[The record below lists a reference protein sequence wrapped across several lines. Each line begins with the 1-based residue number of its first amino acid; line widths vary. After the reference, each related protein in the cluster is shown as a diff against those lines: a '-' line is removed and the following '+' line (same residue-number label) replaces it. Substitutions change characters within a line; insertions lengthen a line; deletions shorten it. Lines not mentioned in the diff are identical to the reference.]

1 MKRLS
6 IFNSLRNRLFG
17 LILLVM
23 LPGIVVV
30 FYHAAEEREHVIEYR
45 REHAAAI
52 IEHIVDYQQK
62 LVEDTRVYLIKLAQ
76 HKVLQ
81 TPENPACSEYLADV
95 LKLSSVYANLGV
107 PKTDG
112 ELLCNASPLKAAIN
126 VADRGYFQRAIHNR
140 TFAISEFQNDRAAS
154 LESLNFAYPVVAD
167 KGKVVGAVVAVV
179 SLDWWNAQLAKVK
192 LPDNAVAVI
201 SDTDGNVIANYPP
214 NHDLLGHSSSLLSDV
229 TGQRTG
235 DQLVK
240 GDDGVLRV
248 ILTAPLYVTSAGGTL
263 SMSVGIPVGESIAV
277 ANQEF
282 YLTLL
287 LVSGL
292 MAVTLLLAITGLNSS
307 VLNPL
312 SQLAR
317 ATRSLSEG
325 HLTSFSKVEGAG
337 ELVQLQNQF
346 VDMAH
351 KRLAAEQLAIAR
363 NEELN
368 SIFDALPDIYF
379 RLDNDGLI
387 IDYRARESADLYLQP
402 EQFLKKAIQD
412 LLPAHVWETFRHHF
426 TRLKQGEHYQV
437 WEYSL
442 EFPDGVKQFEARLCP
457 LAGSTQTIMVVRN
470 ITEEKL
476 AEESLQLS
484 SIVYSSISEAV
495 MVTDAQGHIIG
506 VNPAFTTVTGYTFE
520 EVKGQFPSILKSG
533 HQSSEFY
540 KAFWDQLNTTG
551 QWQGEI
557 YNRRKNG
564 EIYPQWLTVN
574 TVYDNRGN
582 PQQRVAM
589 FIDFTE
595 KKNAEDLIWRQANL
609 DSLTGLPNRKL
620 LNDRIRQ
627 EMQHT
632 DRSGLPTAILFLDL
646 DLFKEVNDTL
656 GHAYGDQLLAQAAVR
671 ISHCVRSVDTVA
683 RQGGDE
689 FAIILSQ
696 VRNPHVVDSI
706 CEELLHSLAEP
717 YQLEDETA
725 YITSSIGI
733 TLYPD
738 DAETEADLIKSAD
751 QAMYVA
757 KEKGRNRFQYFT
769 REMQRDANQRMSL
782 ISDLR
787 LALTEHQFVL
797 YYQPIVSL
805 QDRSIRKAEA
815 LIRWQH
821 PQRGLVLPGDFIA
834 IAEETRLITGIGSWV
849 LEEAAKTVQM
859 LQSRYD
865 SRFQVSVNVS
875 PIQFDSLDSNI
886 SDWLEQLESMG
897 LSGDSIVAEITEGM
911 MMTSSAEVRAKMI
924 AFKDAGVQVSLDDFG
939 TGYSSLAYISEYD
952 IDYLKIDQY
961 FVRNLSLTSDAYT
974 LCKAIIMMAHNLGIK
989 VIAEGIETE
998 QQEWLLQELGC
1009 DYGQGYL
1016 YSKPVSRGDF
1026 EQLLRE
1032 QGGPAHSDN

>member
-1 MKRLS
+1 M
-6 IFNSLRNRLFG
+6 FNSLRNRILGLF
-17 LILLVM
+17 LLVA
-23 LPGIVVV
+23 LPGLVVV
-30 FYHAAEEREHVIEYR
+30 FYHAEEERESVIEKSR
-45 REHAAAI
+45 AHAALV
-52 IEHIVDYQQK
+52 VDHTVAHQQK
-62 LVEDTRVYLIKLAQ
+62 LVDDTRVYLIKLASHTQ
-76 HKVLQ
+76 VKN
-81 TPENPACSEYLADV
+81 PADPACSQYLADI
-95 LKLSSVYANLGV
+95 LRLNSVYVNLGV
-107 PKTDG
+107 PKADG
-112 ELLCNASPLKAAIN
+112 ELLCNASPLTSAVN
-126 VADRGYFQRAIHNR
+126 VADRGYFQRTINNR
-140 TFAISEFQNDRAAS
+140 TFAIGEFQTDRAAAMV
-154 LESLNFAYPVVAD
+154 SLNFSYPVISD
-167 KGKVVGAVVAVV
+167 KGEVLGAVVAVV
-179 SLDWWNAQLAKVK
+179 SLDWWSTQLSKAN
-192 LPDNAVAVI
+192 LPDKSIATILDA
-201 SDTDGNVIANYPP
+201 DGNVVANFPP
-214 NHDLLGHSSSLLSDV
+214 RPDRLGLSANEYADDWMKTEDLLVPG
-229 TGQRTG
+229 T
-235 DQLVK
+235 
-240 GDDGVLRV
+240 DGVRR
-248 ILTAPLYVTSAGGTL
+248 IFYTAPLYTTSAGRTV
-263 SMSVGIPVGESIAV
+263 SMSVGIPVGDAIAA
-277 ANQEF
+277 ANLQF

-287 LVSGL
+287 FVSVLIGGAL
-292 MAVTLLLAITGLNSS
+292 IVAIKGLNRSI
-307 VLNPL
+307 LNPL
-312 SQLAR
+312 AQLMQ
-317 ATRSLSEG
+317 ATRLLSEG
-325 HLTSFSKVEGAG
+325 QLTAFSKAEGAS
-337 ELVQLQNQF
+337 ELLQLQNQF

-351 KRLAAEQLAIAR
+351 KRLAAEQLSNAR

-368 SIFDALPDIYF
+368 SIFNALPDLYF

-387 IDYRARESADLYLQP
+387 IDFRANERSDLYLQP
-402 EQFLKKAIQD
+402 SQFLKKNIRN
-412 LLPAHVWETFRHHF
+412 LLPEAEWEVFQHHF
-426 TRLKQGEHYQV
+426 TQMKQDGNYQS
-437 WEYSL
+437 WEYSH
-442 EFPDGVKQFEARLCP
+442 EFPEGVKYFEARLSQV
-457 LAGSTQTIMVVRN
+457 AGTTQSIMVVRN
-470 ITEEKL
+470 ITEKEL
-476 AEESLQLS
+476 AEESLLLS
-484 SIVYSSISEAV
+484 AIVYSSISEAV
-495 MVTDAQGHIIG
+495 MVTDANGHIIG
-506 VNPAFTTVTGYTFE
+506 VNPAFTTVTGYSLE
-520 EVKGQFPSILKSG
+520 EVQGKRPSVLKSG
-533 HQSSEFY
+533 HQSPEFY
-540 KAFWDQLNTTG
+540 KTFWDELNTTG

-574 TVYDNRGN
+574 TVFDSSGN

-671 ISHCVRSVDTVA
+671 IQHCVRSVDTVA

-696 VRNPHVVDSI
+696 IKNPHVVDSI

-717 YQLEDETA
+717 YQLDDETA

-738 DAETEADLIKSAD
+738 DADNAADLIKSAD

-769 REMQRDANQRMSL
+769 RAMQQEAIERMQL

-787 LALTEHQFVL
+787 VAITEQQFVL
-797 YYQPIVSL
+797 YYQPIISL
-805 QDRSIRKAEA
+805 NDGSIFKAEA

-821 PQRGLVLPGDFIA
+821 PHRGLVFPGDFIA

-849 LEEAAKTVQM
+849 LEEASKTVLM

-865 SRFQVSVNVS
+865 SRFQISVNVS

-886 SDWLEQLESMG
+886 SDWLGQLESMG

-961 FVRNLSLTSDAYT
+961 FVRNLSITSDAYT

-998 QQEWLLQELGC
+998 QQERLLQELGC

-1016 YSKPVSRGDF
+1016 YSKPVSLGDF
-1026 EQLLRE
+1026 EQLLHE
-1032 QGGPAHSDN
+1032 QRGAIGG